1 MEVVKELLERDDSWK
16 SGEAEKLKTEDVI
29 QLLDFCLSTTYFVFR
44 EKFYQQKDG
53 CAMGSPC
60 SPLVA
65 NAYMEYFEK
74 RALDSAPH
82 PPRIWKRYVDD
93 TFRVI
98 KSAYID
104 EFTDHINNQD
114 KNIKF
119 TREEE
124 EDGTLPFLDTVINK
138 LDDGSVKIKIF
149 RKPTHT
155 DQYLH
160 FRLHH
165 PLEHKLSVVRTL
177 LHGSEIVSDPEDR
190 SEEVEHVKKALRN
203 CGYQDW
209 AFFSASNKR
218 EKATTQGKD
227 PVSKNR
233 TPTVT
238 LPYIEGSSEKLRRA
252 FNTAGVP
259 TAFKPYRTLWQT
271 LVSPKDKSDK
281 LKQSGTVYELSC
293 LDCESVYI
301 GETGR
306 KLEKRLAEHKS
317 RAAGSKSAVNE
328 HVTRS
333 NSTHHIDW
341 DNVKVLQKETKDF
354 PRKVLEA
361 IHIRKKGPNLNRDK
375 GLDLDPVWDNL
386 VKPTKTR
393 GTTRTERQSTL
404 TSQ

>member
-1 MEVVKELLERDDSWK
+1 M
-16 SGEAEKLKTEDVI
+16 DV
-29 QLLDFCLSTTYFVFR
+29 LW
-44 EKFYQQKDG
+44 
-53 CAMGSPC
+53 
-60 SPLVA
+60 
-65 NAYMEYFEK
+65 EYFEK

-93 TFRVI
+93 TFCI
-98 KSAYID
+98 TKSAYIN

-114 KNIKF
+114 RNIKF

-124 EDGTLPFLDTVINK
+124 ENGTLPFLDTVINK
-138 LDDGSVKIKIF
+138 LDDGKIKIF

-160 FRLHH
+160 FWSHH
-165 PLEHKLSVVRTL
+165 PLEHKLSVVTTL
-177 LHGSEIVSDPEDR
+177 LHRSEIVTDPEDR

-209 AFFSASNKR
+209 AFFRASNKR

-259 TAFKPYRTLWQT
+259 TAFKPYRTLQQT

-293 LDCESVYI
+293 LDCEAVYI

-317 RAAGSKSAVNE
+317 GLP
-328 HVTRS
+328 
-333 NSTHHIDW
+333 D
-341 DNVKVLQKETKDF
+341 
-354 PRKVLEA
+354 
-361 IHIRKKGPNLNRDK
+361 PNL
-375 GLDLDPVWDNL
+375 L
-386 VKPTKTR
+386 
-393 GTTRTERQSTL
+393 
-404 TSQ
+404 